1 MGGLF
6 SQPKP
11 LPKKPI
17 QKSLPL
23 PLLMA
28 RAQYISQP
36 LATVLSALRLQG
48 TENIV
53 VAVKPRETWTPPA
66 SSAVGL
72 QPPLRR
78 HTSRVFVLYNAD
90 TLLVQDIVYE

>member
-11 LPKKPI
+11 LPKKLI

-53 VAVKPRETWTPPA
+53 VAVKPRETWTPP
-66 SSAVGL
+66 
-72 QPPLRR
+72 PRR
-78 HTSRVFVLYNAD
+78 HTGRVFVLYNAD

>member
-28 RAQYISQP
+28 RAQYIGQP
-36 LATVLSALRLQG
+36 LATVLSSLRIQG

-53 VAVKPRETWTPPA
+53 VAVKPRETWTPP
-66 SSAVGL
+66 
-72 QPPLRR
+72 LRR
-78 HTSRVFVLYNAD
+78 NTGRVFVLYNAD
-90 TLLVQDIVYE
+90 TLLVQDVFYE

>member
-6 SQPKP
+6 SRSNP

-23 PLLMA
+23 SLLMA
-28 RAQYISQP
+28 PAQYISQP
-36 LATVLSALRLQG
+36 LATVLSAMRIQG
-48 TENIV
+48 IENIV

-72 QPPLRR
+72 QPPASSTGRIY
-78 HTSRVFVLYNAD
+78 VLYNAD
-90 TLLVQDIVYE
+90 TLLVQDVIYE

>member
-6 SQPKP
+6 SRSNP

-36 LATVLSALRLQG
+36 LATVLSAMRIQG
-48 TENIV
+48 IENIV

-72 QPPLRR
+72 QPPPRR
-78 HTSRVFVLYNAD
+78 HTGRIYVLYNAD
-90 TLLVQDIVYE
+90 TLLVQDVIYE